1 MTNKNNDLHDDLRGA
16 AKLSIDAVNGI
27 TDLVEELHRNISGL
41 APIVGDSR
49 EGNTSGITGL
59 VYRSVHAVTN
69 VVGSGLDA
77 ALAKLTPL
85 MGANDPTSPDQEAG
99 SPQREAVLAALNG
112 VSGDYLAET
121 NNPLAIQMSLR
132 QNGVKLTS
140 LPSGNKLI
148 IMVHGLCMN
157 DLQWTKE
164 GHNHG
169 EALAKEFGYSTAYL
183 HYNTGQHISSNGQ
196 AFADLLE
203 NAVNRA
209 STPIDEIILL
219 CHSMGG
225 LVSRSACH
233 YAVQAKHT
241 WLAKLKKIIFLG
253 TPHHGALLERAGNW
267 ADIFLGISP
276 YAAPFT
282 KLTKIRSAG
291 ITDLRYGNLID
302 ADWQNKNPE
311 TTRDV
316 RTYVPLPAKVQCY
329 VVAASKQVAPPKKNE
344 RVFGDGLVAVK
355 SALGQH
361 QQAGLSLKIA
371 EENQLLVYGVD
382 HFQLLCDGN
391 LYSKL
396 RTWMAVNALV

>member
-1 MTNKNNDLHDDLRGA
+1 MTTNDLKGA
-16 AKLSIDAVNGI
+16 AKLSIDAVNSI
-27 TDLVEELHRNISGL
+27 TDLVEALHRNISGL
-41 APIVGDSR
+41 APIVGESR

-77 ALAKLTPL
+77 ALAKLAPL
-85 MGANDPTSPDQEAG
+85 MDAG
-99 SPQREAVLAALNG
+99 TTVDAAASPQREAVLAALNG
-112 VSGDYLAET
+112 VSGDYLAQT

-132 QNGVKLTS
+132 QNGLKLVT
-140 LPSGNKLI
+140 LPANGKLL

-169 EALAKEFGYSTAYL
+169 EALAQEFGYCTAYL
-183 HYNTGQHISSNGQ
+183 HYNTGRHISTNG
-196 AFADLLE
+196 ADFSALLE
-203 NAVNRA
+203 QTVVAATANNT
-209 STPIDEIILL
+209 TPITEIILL

-225 LVSRSACH
+225 LVSRSACA
-233 YAVQAKHT
+233 YAKQAKHT
-241 WLAKLKKIIFLG
+241 WLSKLKKIIFLG

-291 ITDLRYGNLID
+291 ITDLRYGNL
-302 ADWQNKNPE
+302 AHSDWQNKNPE
-311 TTRDV
+311 TTRDL
-316 RTYVPLPAKVQCY
+316 RTYVALPANVACY
-329 VVAASKQVAPPKKNE
+329 VVAATKQAAPPKKNE
-344 RVFGDGLVAVK
+344 RLFGDGLVAVK

-371 EENQLLVYGVD
+371 AENQLLVYGTD
-382 HFQLLCDGN
+382 HFQLLCSAEVYGR
-391 LYSKL
+391 L
-396 RTWMAVNALV
+396 RGWMVL

>member
-1 MTNKNNDLHDDLRGA
+1 MTQKNTDLRGA
-16 AKLSIDAVNGI
+16 AKLSIDAVKGI

-41 APIVGDSR
+41 APIIGASR
-49 EGNTSGITGL
+49 QGNTRGITGL

-69 VVGSGLDA
+69 VVGSGLDV
-77 ALAKLTPL
+77 ALAKLAPL
-85 MGANDPTSPDQEAG
+85 MGANTNTAIETT
-99 SPQREAVLAALNG
+99 PQREAVLSALNG
-112 VSGDYLAET
+112 VSGDYLAKT
-121 NNPLAIQMSLR
+121 DNPLAIEMCLR
-132 QNGVKLTS
+132 QNGSTLAA
-140 LPSGNKLI
+140 LPATNKLI

-157 DLQWTKE
+157 DLQWTKD

-169 EALAKEFGYSTAYL
+169 EALAKEFGYATAYL
-183 HYNTGQHISSNGQ
+183 HYNTGQHISANGR
-196 AFADLLE
+196 AFAELLE

-209 STPIDEIILL
+209 PSEITEVIFL

-233 YAVQAKHT
+233 YASEAKHT
-241 WLAKLKKIIFLG
+241 WLSKLKRIFFLG

-316 RTYVPLPAKVQCY
+316 RTYVPLPAKVRCY
-329 VVAASKQVAPPKKNE
+329 VVAASKQVAPPQKNE

-361 QQAGLSLKIA
+361 QQPSLSLKIVA
-371 EENQLLVYGVD
+371 ENQLLVYGVD
-382 HFQLLCDGN
+382 HFQLLCNPSVGKRLSD
-391 LYSKL
+391 
-396 RTWMAVNALV
+396 WMAEEALK

>member
-1 MTNKNNDLHDDLRGA
+1 MTNKNTDLRGA

-49 EGNTSGITGL
+49 QGNTSGISGL

-77 ALAKLTPL
+77 ALAKLAPL
-85 MGANDPTSPDQEAG
+85 MGANDASPQTDAA

-112 VSGDYLAET
+112 VSGDYLAQT
-121 NNPLAIQMSLR
+121 NNPLAVQMSLR
-132 QNGVKLTS
+132 QNGVKSTV
-140 LPSGNKLI
+140 LPAGSKLI

-157 DLQWTKE
+157 DLQWTKD

-183 HYNTGQHISSNGQ
+183 HYNTGQRISTNGKE
-196 AFADLLE
+196 FADLLE
-203 NAVNRA
+203 NAVNKA
-209 STPIDEIILL
+209 SSPLEEIILL

-241 WLAKLKKIIFLG
+241 WLSKLNKIIFLG

-302 ADWQNKNPE
+302 NDWQDTNPE

-316 RTYVPLPAKVQCY
+316 RTYVPLPAKVECY
-329 VVAASKQVAPPKKNE
+329 VVAASKQVAPPKKSE

-371 EENQLLVYGVD
+371 EKNQLLVYGVD
-382 HFQLLCDGN
+382 HFQLLCDEKI
-391 LYSKL
+391 YTKL
-396 RTWMAVNALV
+396 RIWMIESALI

>member
-1 MTNKNNDLHDDLRGA
+1 MTNKNTDLRGA

-49 EGNTSGITGL
+49 QGNTSGITGL

-77 ALAKLTPL
+77 ALAKLAPL
-85 MGANDPTSPDQEAG
+85 MGALPQTDAA

-112 VSGDYLAET
+112 VSGDYLAGT

-132 QNGVKLTS
+132 QNGIKLTE
-140 LPSGNKLI
+140 LPAGSKLI

-157 DLQWTKE
+157 DLQWTKD

-183 HYNTGQHISSNGQ
+183 HYNTGQHISTNGQ

-203 NAVNRA
+203 NAVNRE

-233 YAVQAKHT
+233 YAANAKHT
-241 WLAKLKKIIFLG
+241 WLSKLKKIIFLG

-282 KLTKIRSAG
+282 KLTKIRSSG

-302 ADWQNKNPE
+302 ADWQNKNPD

-316 RTYVPLPAKVQCY
+316 RTYVPLPAMVECY

-361 QQAGLSLKIA
+361 QQAGLSLKIV

-382 HFQLLCDGN
+382 HFQLLCCKEVYGQ
-391 LYSKL
+391 LEIWAKP
-396 RTWMAVNALV
+396 